1 MKIKKTRDYYYL
13 IIPIIFMVL
22 IVAEINMVNDYLNI
36 EKWKY
41 FIWQGEVRGLNAIL
55 IWNAVSL
62 VFVGLYFFQSKY
74 YENYIAPSISFI
86 LYMGL
91 ILSPFIFGNK
101 LKDILANSAT
111 FKNEGAIYMDF
122 NATVLS
128 AKCIYDSQIE
138 TYCER
143 FNSLTFPYGKSAIIF
158 KLIPTQFIDQI
169 ALVLNIITL
178 TLLVYVIVKLLGFGP
193 VPIFLSSPWIYF
205 GLERANTDLYLLN
218 ILLIGSYFSVKKFKI
233 LYWASYFFMLTLK
246 PIYAGY
252 LLSTKISI
260 KNLFIF
266 MTGVA
271 LVLGSY
277 NFSLNDLTNS
287 RALINPTP
295 FGSIGLSDFSELINV
310 VFPNLNI
317 KSIILILISISVLI
331 LFLDKK
337 NFLPF
342 STENESEDFV
352 MRNMFLILVII
363 IAGNQVN
370 YKLILLI
377 PLLIIVM
384 NKNNTNL
391 FIVTLLGLLTIGQ
404 HTIIRNVLIFV
415 LTVLLT
421 KYLINDF
428 KFRLN
433 ARAKVIQN

>member
-1 MKIKKTRDYYYL
+1 MKIKKVRDYYFFIIPVIFTVL
-13 IIPIIFMVL
+13 II
-22 IVAEINMVNDYLNI
+22 AEINIVNDYLNI

-41 FIWQGEVRGLNAIL
+41 FIWQGEARGLNAIL

-62 VFVGLYFFQSKY
+62 VFVGLYYFKSKY
-74 YENYIAPSISFI
+74 YENYIAPTLSFV

-91 ILSPFIFGNK
+91 ILSPFIYGNRI
-101 LKDILANSAT
+101 KDILANSAT

-138 TYCER
+138 SYCER
-143 FNSLTFPYGKSAIIF
+143 SNSLTFPYGKSAIIF
-158 KLIPTQFIDQI
+158 KFIPTQFIDQI

-218 ILLIGSYFSVKKFKI
+218 ILLIGSYFSIKKFKI

-252 LLSTKISI
+252 LLNTKISI
-260 KNLFIF
+260 KNFFIF
-266 MTGVA
+266 IAGVA
-271 LVLGSY
+271 LALGSY
-277 NFSLNDLTNS
+277 NFSLNNLNNS
-287 RALINPTP
+287 RAIVNPTP
-295 FGSIGLSDFSELINV
+295 FGSIGFSDFIELINI
-310 VFPNLNI
+310 VFPNLNFT
-317 KSIILILISISVLI
+317 SIILILISITVPI

-342 STENESEDFV
+342 VTEYVSEDFV

-370 YKLILLI
+370 YKLILII
-377 PLLIIVM
+377 PLLIIAM
-384 NKNNTNL
+384 NKYNTNL
-391 FIVTLLGLLTIGQ
+391 FVVTLLGLLTIGQ
-404 HTIIRNVLIFV
+404 HTIIRNILIFV

-428 KFRLN
+428 KFKIINRS
-433 ARAKVIQN
+433 KVVRN